1 MAILRGGRRIG
12 NYDIRVGIPR
22 DRSLDNVEQ
31 DPRLK
36 QRQGGNKESTM
47 NRFISKMAEGEGFA
61 RPNRFLVDFIL
72 PRGIQEQATG
82 EGDSDEYVFQ
92 EEISRST
99 QPGQLAQETEL
110 RRGLRAFCYNIE
122 MPSRNVDTRAFQTYG
137 PKREIAYA
145 YSFPGEVTASFYA
158 DKYLRQRTFFEMW
171 QNSIMD
177 QATHNMHF
185 YDEYVG
191 GIRIYQLGAFSG
203 DAFRDRIA
211 YGVELMEAY
220 PKTITAVPF
229 DYGTNNEIQKIS
241 ITFSFRNWHNL
252 SLDQVKNYT
261 VGGGFTVPTVK
272 QGNRGIFGNILSKL
286 PPEIRR
292 AGRDAVNVIR
302 QRVPI
307 GSVFGGKVF
316 PPFL

>member
-12 NYDIRVGIPR
+12 NFDIRVGIPR
-22 DRSLDNVEQ
+22 DRSLQNGLG

-36 QRQGGNKESTM
+36 QRAGGNPESTIG
-47 NRFISKMAEGEGFA
+47 RFMGKVAEGEGFA

-72 PRGIQEQATG
+72 PRGINETAIAATDFDN
-82 EGDSDEYVFQ
+82 EFVFE

-99 QPGQLAQETEL
+99 RPGQLRAETEL
-110 RRGLRAFCYNIE
+110 QRGLRAFCFNAE
-122 MPSRNVDTRAFQTYG
+122 LPSRNIDTKPFQTYG
-137 PKREIAYA
+137 PKREVAYA
-145 YSFPGEVTASFYA
+145 YSFPGEITLSFYA
-158 DKYLRQRTFFEMW
+158 DKYLRQRAFFEMW

-191 GIRIYQLGAFSG
+191 GIRVYQLGAFAG
-203 DAFRDRIA
+203 DAFRDRIS
-211 YGVELMEAY
+211 YGVELFEAF
-220 PKTITAVPF
+220 PKTITAVPL
-229 DYGTNNEIQKIS
+229 DYANSDIQKVS
-241 ITFSFRNWHNL
+241 ITFSFRNWINL
-252 SLDQVKNYT
+252 SLDQVSNYT
-261 VGGGFTVPTVK
+261 VGGGFKVPTVK
-272 QGNRGIFGNILSKL
+272 QGNRGLLGNILSKL

>member
-12 NYDIRVGIPR
+12 NFDIRVGIPR
-22 DRSLDNVEQ
+22 DRSLQNVLG
-31 DPRLK
+31 DPRLR
-36 QRQGGNKESTM
+36 QRAGGNPESTM
-47 NRFISKMAEGEGFA
+47 GRFIGKVAEGEGFA

-72 PRGIQEQATG
+72 PKGVDEQATG
-82 EGDSDEYVFQ
+82 EGDRDEFIFE

-99 QPGQLAQETEL
+99 RPGELQAENEL
-110 RRGLRAFCYNIE
+110 RRGLRAFCHTLE
-122 MPSRNVDTRAFQTYG
+122 MPSRNVDTKPFQTYG

-145 YSFPGEVTASFYA
+145 YSFPGEITLSFYA

-177 QATHNMHF
+177 QGTHNMHF

-191 GIRIYQLGAFSG
+191 GIRIYQLGAFAG

-211 YGVELMEAY
+211 YGVELFEAY
-220 PKTITAVPF
+220 PKSILAVPF
-229 DYGTNNEIQKIS
+229 DYSNSDIQKIQ
-241 ITFSFRNWHNL
+241 ITFSFRNWQNL
-252 SLDQVKNYT
+252 ALDQVKNYT
-261 VGGGFTVPTVK
+261 VGGGFKVPTVK
-272 QGNRGIFGNILSKL
+272 QGNRGFLGNILSKL
-286 PPEIRR
+286 PPELRR
-292 AGRDAVNVIR
+292 AGRDVVNVIK

>member
-22 DRSLDNVEQ
+22 DRSLDNVLG

-36 QRQGGNKESTM
+36 QRAGGNPESTLG
-47 NRFISKMAEGEGFA
+47 RFMGKVAEGEGFA

-72 PRGIQEQATG
+72 PRGVSSETVELGDGEQEILF
-82 EGDSDEYVFQ
+82 E

-99 QPGQLAQETEL
+99 KFRELQQNTEIQ
-110 RRGLRAFCYNIE
+110 RGLRAFCYNIE
-122 MPSRNVDTRAFQTYG
+122 MPSRNIDTKAFQTYG
-137 PKREIAYA
+137 PKREVAYA

-203 DAFRDRIA
+203 EADRDRIS
-211 YGVELMEAY
+211 YGVELFEAF

-229 DYGTNNEIQKIS
+229 DYGSEDIQKIS
-241 ITFSFRNWHNL
+241 ITFSFRNWINL

-272 QGNRGIFGNILSKL
+272 QGNRGLLGNIISKL

-292 AGRDAVNVIR
+292 AGRDAVNVLR